1 MSVTQQLNTIPLKR
15 ADGSTTNLADYAGKV
30 VLVVNVASKC
40 GFTPQ
45 YEALEKMYEDKQA
58 AGLVVLGFPTGNFA
72 QQEFDTDAE
81 IATFCSTTYGVSFP
95 VLSKISVAGSDQH
108 PLYSGLT
115 QAVPEAQGLEE
126 FREMMKKYK
135 MELPPAPAVLW
146 NFEKFLLDRHGK
158 VVARFSP
165 HIAPDDARLAAA
177 IEAELAKS

>member
-1 MSVTQQLNTIPLKR
+1 MSTSELDTIALKR
-15 ADGSTTNLADYAGKV
+15 ADGSTTSLADYAGKV

-45 YEALEKMYEDKQA
+45 YEALEKIYEAKQG

-95 VLSKISVAGSDQH
+95 VLSKISVAGGDQH

-115 QAVPEAQGLEE
+115 QAVPEAQGIEE
-126 FREMMKKYK
+126 FREQMKKYK

-146 NFEKFLLDRHGK
+146 NFEKFLLNRQGE
-158 VVARFSP
+158 VVGRFAP
-165 HIAPDDARLAAA
+165 HIAPDDARLVAA
-177 IEAELAKS
+177 IDAELAKP

>member
-1 MSVTQQLNTIPLKR
+1 MSTSELDTIALKR
-15 ADGSTTNLADYAGKV
+15 ADGGTTSLADYAGKV

-45 YEALEKMYEDKQA
+45 YAALEKIYEDKQG

-95 VLSKISVAGSDQH
+95 VLSKISVAGGDQH

-115 QAVPEAQGLEE
+115 RAVPEAQGIEE
-126 FREMMKKYK
+126 FREQMKKYK
-135 MELPPAPAVLW
+135 MELPPAPAILW
-146 NFEKFLLDRHGK
+146 TFEKFLLNRKGE
-158 VVARFSP
+158 VVGRFAP
-165 HIAPDDARLAAA
+165 NIAPDDARLVAA
-177 IEAELAKS
+177 IDAELAKS